1 MYARLQS
8 PPVNKSFFLFGPR
21 GTGKTTWV
29 RQTFRSAVY
38 LDLLEAGLFNELLA
52 APQRLTDKLPAN
64 YSGWIVIDA
73 VQRVPG
79 LLNEIHRQ
87 IENSGL
93 KFVLTGSNA
102 RKLRGKGHNL
112 LAGRALSY
120 SMHPLTAVELGRDFR
135 LERSMRFGQLPCA
148 YTEADP
154 KAYLDSYVRSYL
166 KEEIQQEGLA
176 RNLEGFARFLEAAS
190 FSQASVLNMSAVSR
204 DCSVKRKAVEDYFTI
219 LEDLLIG
226 ARVPVFTKKARRRMP
241 AHPKFYFF
249 DAGVYRAIRPKG
261 PLDMPE
267 HIDGHALETL
277 LFQEL
282 VATNSSLRLGYDL
295 YYWRTTGDIEVDFV
309 LYGEKGIKAFEIKRA
324 GRINSEMTK
333 GLRIFLKEYPRAK
346 GYFLYSGARKES
358 DGNIGI
364 IPIADAL
371 KNLPEILSSD

>member
-1 MYARLQS
+1 MYTRLQKA
-8 PPVNKSFFLFGPR
+8 PVNKSFFLFGPR

-29 RQTFRSAVY
+29 RQTFREAVY

-52 APQRLTDKLPAN
+52 APQRLANKVPAG
-64 YSGWIVIDA
+64 YSGWVVIDE

-93 KFVLTGSNA
+93 KFVLTGSNT
-102 RKLRGKGHNL
+102 RKLRRKGYNL
-112 LAGRALSY
+112 LAGRALAY
-120 SMHPLTAVELGRDFR
+120 SMHPLTAAELGKDFK
-135 LERSMRFGQLPCA
+135 LEHSMRFGQLPCA
-148 YTEADP
+148 YREADP
-154 KAYLDSYVRSYL
+154 GAYLESYVRTYL
-166 KEEIQQEGLA
+166 KEEIQAEGLA

-190 FSQASVLNMSAVSR
+190 FSQAAVLNMSAVSR
-204 DCSVKRKAVEDYFTI
+204 DCAVKRKAVEDYFTI

-226 ARVPVFTKKARRRMP
+226 TRVPVFVKKARRRMS

-249 DAGVYRAIRPKG
+249 DAGVYRAVRPKG

-282 VATNSSLRLGYDL
+282 TAINAALRLGYGL
-295 YYWRTTGDIEVDFV
+295 YYWRTAGNTEVDFV
-309 LYGEKGIKAFEIKRA
+309 LYGERGIKAFEIKRT
-324 GRINSEMTK
+324 GRVNSDMTRS
-333 GLRIFLKEYPRAK
+333 LRAFLKEYPQAK
-346 GYFLYSGARKES
+346 GCFLYGGTRKER

-371 KNLPEILSSD
+371 KNLPEIL